1 MRPIGLDSSEDG
13 TMTLTKEDRFED
25 LFRRNYDGLSRFVL
39 FKVHSVSDAEDIVS
53 NVFMNFYKHTVK
65 KNRWVDSEEA
75 YLVEMAKNEIKR
87 YYRNRIQAPIS
98 LNDGE
103 WDGLENIA
111 DEHDAVASMFDRM
124 TIDRIWQAVSQLDE
138 TAKMIL
144 TAKFRLD
151 MTFKDIAIELNSN
164 ENSVKTKYYRSI
176 EALRHLLKEEL

>member
-1 MRPIGLDSSEDG
+1 
-13 TMTLTKEDRFED
+13 MTFTKEDRFED
-25 LFRRNYDGLSRFVL
+25 LFRRTYDELSRFVL

-53 NVFMNFYKHTVK
+53 NVYMNFYKHIIK
-65 KNRWVDSEEA
+65 KNHHVESVEA
-75 YLVEMAKNEIKR
+75 YLFEMAKNEIKR
-87 YYRNRIQAPIS
+87 YYRNRHQAPIS

-111 DEHDAVASMFDRM
+111 DERDDIASMFDRM

-164 ENSVKTKYYRSI
+164 ESSVKTKYYRSI
-176 EALRHLLKEEL
+176 EALRHLLKEDL

>member
-87 YYRNRIQAPIS
+87 YYRNRRPS
-98 LNDGE
+98 
-103 WDGLENIA
+103 
-111 DEHDAVASMFDRM
+111 
-124 TIDRIWQAVSQLDE
+124 T
-138 TAKMIL
+138 
-144 TAKFRLD
+144 
-151 MTFKDIAIELNSN
+151 DIVE
-164 ENSVKTKYYRSI
+164 
-176 EALRHLLKEEL
+176 